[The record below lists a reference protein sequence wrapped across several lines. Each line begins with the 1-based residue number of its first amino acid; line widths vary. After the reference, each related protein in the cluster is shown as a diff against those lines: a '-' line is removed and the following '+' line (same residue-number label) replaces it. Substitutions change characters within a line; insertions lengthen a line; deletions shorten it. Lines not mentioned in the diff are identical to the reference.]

1 MVTQDT
7 SVAIAINIVIIK
19 YKYLIN
25 ILFFFFLTKPQ
36 LIKSEV
42 LIVKDYNWMDWK
54 EEMSFDEQ

>member
-7 SVAIAINIVIIK
+7 SMAILAINIVIIK

-25 ILFFFFLTKPQ
+25 MIFFLTKPQ

-42 LIVKDYNWMDWK
+42 LIVKDYNWMDRK
-54 EEMSFDEQ
+54 EEMSFNKQ

>member
-25 ILFFFFLTKPQ
+25 ILFFFLTKPQ